1 MTCPLAYLN
10 GRLLPQDEARLPVHD
25 AGFVMGATVTD
36 LCRTF
41 RLELLETRE
50 TISDTVFGPAVLA
63 SALALGDRLA
73 PVASPLPPQLRILT
87 RWTLLRTRGGRTS

>member
-1 MTCPLAYLN
+1 MFQRRRTPRDRSPRRPL
-10 GRLLPQDEARLPVHD
+10 
-25 AGFVMGATVTD
+25 
-36 LCRTF
+36 

-73 PVASPLPPQLRILT
+73 PVASPLPPPLHYA
-87 RWTLLRTRGGRTS
+87 S